1 MRQPTCHPR
10 AWPGVDGGDGGTVA
24 AGMET
29 SMNQKILFATVALVL
44 ASAGT
49 AVAQQPAAT
58 PDKPARHMQLDTN
71 NDGAIDRAEAAAS
84 PRLAERFDQVDKD
97 KDGKLAADEL
107 PQHRRWRHRGHRGQ
121 GAMMK
126 LDIDKDGRISK
137 AEAAAEPKFAERF
150 AKMDFNKDGYA
161 DRADFKARMEQ
172 RRGECF
178 DKADLNRDGKLSR
191 VEFSNMHEVCG
202 RGMRDGSRLHAGKQQ
217 GAVSTK

>member
-1 MRQPTCHPR
+1 
-10 AWPGVDGGDGGTVA
+10 
-24 AGMET
+24 
-29 SMNQKILFATVALVL
+29 MNHKILFATVALVL

-49 AVAQQPAAT
+49 AAAQQSAAKA
-58 PDKPARHMQLDTN
+58 DKPARYMQLDAN
-71 NDGAIDRAEAAAS
+71 SDGAIDRAEAAAS
-84 PRLAERFDQVDKD
+84 PRLAERFDQMDKN
-97 KDGKLAADEL
+97 KDGRLAADEL
-107 PQHRRWRHRGHRGQ
+107 PQHRRWHHRGHRGH

-126 LDIDKDGRISK
+126 LDTDKDGRISK
-137 AEAAAEPKFAERF
+137 AEAAAEPTFAERF

-178 DKADLNRDGKLSR
+178 DKADLNKDGKLSR

-202 RGMRDGSRLHAGKQQ
+202 MGMRDGSRMHADRQQ

>member
-1 MRQPTCHPR
+1 
-10 AWPGVDGGDGGTVA
+10 
-24 AGMET
+24 MET
-29 SMNQKILFATVALVL
+29 SMNHKILFATVALVL

-58 PDKPARHMQLDTN
+58 PAKAGHHMRLDTN

-84 PRLAERFDQVDKD
+84 PRLAERFDRMDKD
-97 KDGKLAADEL
+97 KDGKLLVGEL
-107 PQHRRWRHRGHRGQ
+107 PRHRGWRHRGHDM
-121 GAMMK
+121 MMK
-126 LDIDKDGRISK
+126 LDADKDGRISK

-178 DKADLNRDGKLSR
+178 DKADLSKDGKLSR

-202 RGMRDGSRLHAGKQQ
+202 MGMRDGSRMRAGRHQ

>member
-1 MRQPTCHPR
+1 
-10 AWPGVDGGDGGTVA
+10 
-24 AGMET
+24 
-29 SMNQKILFATVALVL
+29 MNHKILFATVALVL

-58 PDKPARHMQLDTN
+58 PDKAGHQMRLDTN
-71 NDGAIDRAEAAAS
+71 NNGEIDRAEAAAS
-84 PRLAERFDQVDKD
+84 PRLAERFDQMDKD
-97 KDGKLAADEL
+97 KDGKLTAAEF
-107 PQHRRWRHRGHRGQ
+107 PRRGGWRHRGHRGH
-121 GAMMK
+121 GMMMK
-126 LDIDKDGRISK
+126 LDTDKDGRISK

-178 DKADLNRDGKLSR
+178 DKADLNKDGKLSR

-202 RGMRDGSRLHAGKQQ
+202 MGMRDGARMHAGKQQ